1 MIFFQSKKKNVDFY
15 ACAITAVM
23 KRKANKRPVKVDW
36 KYCFIQQ
43 IRQKK
48 DITDTDDTLKTV
60 ANNLPEYRNLGEL
73 DLDWN
78 AIMETVGGNG
88 NPTSSSTLY
97 ESFEEKSSV
106 FPQNLWIKV
115 QQTKAQ
121 AASKKT

>member
-1 MIFFQSKKKNVDFY
+1 
-15 ACAITAVM
+15 M
-23 KRKANKRPVKVDW
+23 KRKQMNTLLKLTRSTDS
-36 KYCFIQQ
+36 FG
-43 IRQKK
+43 KK
-48 DITDTDDTLKTV
+48 DDTDDTLKTV
-60 ANNLPEYRNLGEL
+60 AKNITEYRNLGEL

-78 AIMETVGGNG
+78 AIMETVDGNG

-121 AASKKT
+121 AASKKM